1 MPHRLNDTTLLIN
14 WLYQF
19 NARAWQDKNIKQ
31 LKIISQLIRKIASA
45 AMASA

>member
-31 LKIISQLIRKIASA
+31 LKIISKLITRIAGA
-45 AMASA
+45 ALMNA